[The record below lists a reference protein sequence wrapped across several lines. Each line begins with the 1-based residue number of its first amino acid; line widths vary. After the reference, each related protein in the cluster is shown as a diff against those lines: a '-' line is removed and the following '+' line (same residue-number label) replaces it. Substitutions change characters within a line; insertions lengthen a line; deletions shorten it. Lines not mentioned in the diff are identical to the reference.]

1 MEWRANGRAAPAPG
15 TGFALLLAASAGLSV
30 ANVYYAQPLLARI
43 GPALHVGA
51 GELGLTTTGTQV
63 GYLLGLVLIVPLG
76 DLVSRR
82 GLIVAQALAAAAGLA
97 AVGMSVSVADF
108 LVGSAV
114 VGMASCVVQ
123 VIVAY
128 AAQASPPAR
137 RGQTVGIV
145 TSGVVMGILL
155 ARTVSGL
162 AASLLGWRGAF
173 LLQAAAM
180 LAMAAVL
187 SRLLP
192 AGQRRD
198 EPVPYLRAISSV
210 CTLAT
215 RDRTFLLRSVLGL
228 LMFAGFGA
236 LWGSV
241 ALPLSAAPWRLTT
254 GQVGLF
260 GIVGVAGALGA
271 SSAGRQAD
279 RGHAQRV
286 TGLALVLLPLSWA
299 AIAAAPRS
307 LVLLA
312 VGMLVLDFAGQSLHV
327 TNQHLIVA
335 GSHGASSRI
344 IGSYMVFYS
353 VGTGGGA
360 IAATSL
366 YSLAGWGAVAAL
378 GASLSILALLVWGIS
393 SIRSFHE
400 GES

>member
-1 MEWRANGRAAPAPG
+1 M
-15 TGFALLLAASAGLSV
+15 AL
-30 ANVYYAQPLLARI
+30 
-43 GPALHVGA
+43 
-51 GELGLTTTGTQV
+51 
-63 GYLLGLVLIVPLG
+63 
-76 DLVSRR
+76 
-82 GLIVAQALAAAAGLA
+82 
-97 AVGMSVSVADF
+97 
-108 LVGSAV
+108 AV

-128 AAQASPPAR
+128 AADASPPGR
-137 RGQTVGIV
+137 RGAAVGIV
-145 TSGVVMGILL
+145 TSGVVSGILL

-173 LLQAAAM
+173 LLQGAAM
-180 LAMAAVL
+180 LAMAAAL
-187 SRLLP
+187 ARLLP
-192 AGQRRD
+192 DEQRHG

-210 CTLAT
+210 WTLAT
-215 RDRTFLLRSVLGL
+215 HDRTFLLRSVLGL
-228 LMFAGFGA
+228 LMFASFGA

-241 ALPLSAAPWRLTT
+241 ALPLSAAPWHLTT

-271 SSAGRQAD
+271 SRAGRQAD
-279 RGHAQRV
+279 HGRAQRT
-286 TGLALVLLPLSWA
+286 TGLALILLPLSWA

-312 VGMLVLDFAGQSLHV
+312 AGMLVLDFAGQSLHV
-327 TNQHLIVA
+327 TSQHLIVA
-335 GSHGASSRI
+335 GSRTASSRI

-378 GASLSILALLVWGIS
+378 GASLSTLALLIWGIS
-393 SIRSFHE
+393 SIRAAHE
-400 GES
+400 GAS